1 MVSGPIISIYGIKIL
16 ISAQKNAELRNVKF
30 FYATDMFLRQ
40 NAENIVCVLIMKLH
54 LSLPNLTWGKIIPGK
69 LVVLGKVAGKKS
81 GKSVVLC
88 QTRGGGSSR
97 VNKKPNLKFANVFF
111 FNEHEESF

>member
-69 LVVLGKVAGKKS
+69 LVVFGKVAGKKS

-88 QTRGGGSSR
+88 QTRGGGLR
-97 VNKKPNLKFANVFF
+97 G
-111 FNEHEESF
+111 

>member
-1 MVSGPIISIYGIKIL
+1 
-16 ISAQKNAELRNVKF
+16 
-30 FYATDMFLRQ
+30 MFLRQ
-40 NAENIVCVLIMKLH
+40 KAENIVCVLIMKLH

-81 GKSVVLC
+81 GKSVVFC

>member
-54 LSLPNLTWGKIIPGK
+54 LSLPNLTWGKLSRKTGRFREGCREKIR
-69 LVVLGKVAGKKS
+69 KKCGS
-81 GKSVVLC
+81 LPN
-88 QTRGGGSSR
+88 QGGGSSR

>member
-1 MVSGPIISIYGIKIL
+1 M
-16 ISAQKNAELRNVKF
+16 
-30 FYATDMFLRQ
+30 
-40 NAENIVCVLIMKLH
+40 LIMKLH

-88 QTRGGGSSR
+88 QTRGGGSSGE
-97 VNKKPNLKFANVFF
+97 NKKPNLEFANVFF
-111 FNEHEESF
+111 FSMSMKNHSRGV

>member
-1 MVSGPIISIYGIKIL
+1 
-16 ISAQKNAELRNVKF
+16 
-30 FYATDMFLRQ
+30 MFLRQ

-81 GKSVVLC
+81 GKSVVFC
-88 QTRGGGSSR
+88 QTGGGSSR
-97 VNKKPNLKFANVFF
+97 VNKKPNLEFANVFF
-111 FNEHEESF
+111 FQ

>member
-1 MVSGPIISIYGIKIL
+1 
-16 ISAQKNAELRNVKF
+16 
-30 FYATDMFLRQ
+30 MFLRQ

-81 GKSVVLC
+81 GKSVVFLPN
-88 QTRGGGSSR
+88 QGGGSSM